1 MYRLA
6 KAVERCY
13 TQPQCWFQGI
23 HLLPPPFFDLES
35 LTPYVETVVNWM
47 LGQQDRQSSLFN
59 KAPFLHCPLGKLA
72 GQLGYL
78 LALMPNV
85 RKLAPSV
92 ESCGT
97 ATPSPP
103 QTSNSKLSGITN

>member
-1 MYRLA
+1 MLHSTTVLVSRH
-6 KAVERCY
+6 
-13 TQPQCWFQGI
+13 T
-23 HLLPPPFFDLES
+23 LLPPPFFDLES